1 MPPKKP
7 RPAKEK
13 EKKKEDEEIVV
24 LCFKVLLM
32 PRASVQGCSK
42 VPCGTCGQPVW
53 LSPATAAHVAD
64 KPHRISCAECAAKDP
79 DDDIQVMPPSEG
91 QIAEMVA
98 NDPSLTPAKIRRTF
112 PASNPTKRRAAF
124 DELMRRTKARKRTD
138 N

>member
-7 RPAKEK
+7 KPSKEK
-13 EKKKEDEEIVV
+13 DDEEIVV
-24 LCFKVLLM
+24 LCFKVLTM
-32 PRASVQGCSK
+32 PRPLVPGCSR
-42 VPCGTCGQPVW
+42 VPCGSCDQPVW

-98 NDPSLTPAKIRRTF
+98 QDPSLTPAKIRRKL
-112 PASNPTKRRAAF
+112 PASNPARRKAAF
-124 DELMRRTKARKRTD
+124 DEIIRRTRARKRTD